1 MFQRLIAAVAA
12 VAVPVAVAPVLVG
25 GAPATPGP
33 EVGLPPVVWQLIA
46 IAPPGGPA
54 VVPDDP
60 AKYTVQF
67 RPDGRVAVRA
77 DCNLGQGSYTVGGGS
92 LTIGPI
98 ATTRVAC
105 PQGSLFDDY
114 VSSLGKVA
122 SFAYD
127 GAALVLT
134 LEADAG
140 SMRFAPAL
148 SGVIWQWQGGED
160 ADGQASPD
168 DPSRYT
174 VLFQPDGSLA
184 VRADC
189 NRGFGRYAAVGDQ
202 IGLLVAGLT
211 RAACPP
217 ESLGDRFVRD
227 LNAAVAVGFVQGD
240 LALRLA
246 PAGSMTF
253 RATIAEEQSATP
265 TAG

>member
-1 MFQRLIAAVAA
+1 MLKRLIAAVAV
-12 VAVPVAVAPVLVG
+12 VAVPAAVAPTLVG

-33 EVGLPPVVWQLIA
+33 EVGLSPVVWRLIA
-46 IAPPGGPA
+46 IAPTDGVA

-67 RPDGRVAVRA
+67 RPDGRVAVKA
-77 DCNLGQGSYTVGGGS
+77 DCNSGQGRYAVQDSG

-105 PQGSLFDDY
+105 PEGSLFDDY
-114 VSSLGKVA
+114 VGSLGRVA

-134 LEADAG
+134 LGAG
-140 SMRFAPAL
+140 GGSLRLAPVL
-148 SGVIWQWQGGED
+148 TGVTWQWQGGED
-160 ADGQASPD
+160 ADGQATPD

-174 VLFQPDGSLA
+174 VAFLPDGSLA
-184 VRADC
+184 VGADC

-202 IGLLVAGLT
+202 LGLVVTGLT
-211 RAACPP
+211 RASCPP

-227 LNAAVAVGFVQGD
+227 LNAAVAAGFVAGD
-240 LALRLA
+240 LSLRLA
-246 PAGSMTF
+246 AGGSLAF
-253 RATIAEEQSATP
+253 RAALAEEQPATP